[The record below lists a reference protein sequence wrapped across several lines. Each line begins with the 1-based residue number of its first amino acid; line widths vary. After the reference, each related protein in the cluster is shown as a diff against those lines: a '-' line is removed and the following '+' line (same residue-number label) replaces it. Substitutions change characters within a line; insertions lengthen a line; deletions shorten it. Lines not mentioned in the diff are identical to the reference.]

1 MEIPENL
8 KFTKEH
14 EWVRLE
20 EDGSVTIGITHY
32 AQDALGDIVYAET
45 PEVGAHF
52 AAGAEIGVVESV
64 KAVSDIY
71 TPVSG
76 EILSANETLENAPE
90 TVNEDPYGEGWFVRI
105 KLENPSELDD
115 LMDTQAYAAFCS

>member
-14 EWVRLE
+14 EWVRIE

-45 PEVGAHF
+45 PAVGTHF
-52 AAGAEIGVVESV
+52 TAGAEIGVVESV

-76 EILSANETLENAPE
+76 EIVAANGTLENAPE
-90 TVNEDPYGEGWFVRI
+90 TLNEDPYGEGWFVRI
-105 KLENPSELDD
+105 KLDNTSELDG